1 MDELKK
7 VVFSMNPNS
16 ADVSHC
22 MNGYFFKKCRHIIKK
37 DLMGVVQEFF
47 TGHMIHKYFSHFC
60 IVLLPDVNNPN
71 TIPEYRPINTTKFT
85 SNIISKLMRNT
96 LRPILPDLICPNQ
109 FGFVKGRIISEKI
122 KNPNIGSNVIIKLDM
137 T

>member
-37 DLMGVVQEFF
+37 VLMGFLQDFF
-47 TGHMIHKYFSHFC
+47 SGQMILKYISLSC
-60 IVLLPDVNNPN
+60 IVLLPKVNNLN
-71 TIPEYRPINTTKFT
+71 RISDYSPISLST
-85 SNIISKLMRNT
+85 SLAKSF
-96 LRPILPDLICPNQ
+96 Q
-109 FGFVKGRIISEKI
+109 S
-122 KNPNIGSNVIIKLDM
+122 
-137 T
+137 